1 MRISDWSS
9 DVCSSDLV
17 AKLKAMGVR
26 SVMLTGDNRR
36 TAQAIADSLGMEWE
50 AELLPEDKLRLITE
64 MKHHAKVA
72 MVGDGIN
79 EAPALATADVGL
91 AMGGRP
97 DVALEMAEAALMN
110 NHDTDGAH
118 LDSLSHATKNRTR

>member
-1 MRISDWSS
+1 
-9 DVCSSDLV
+9 
-17 AKLKAMGVR
+17 MGVR

-72 MVGDGIN
+72 MMGDGIN
-79 EAPALATADVGL
+79 DAPALATADVGI
-91 AMGGRP
+91 ASGGGP
-97 DVALEMAEAALMN
+97 DVALETAHVVLRKNDAPASDT
-110 NHDTDGAH
+110 HDAI
-118 LDSLSHATKNRTR
+118 SHPP